1 MKSPGPTVP
10 TAEKDRINALEM
22 RTKGASLAMSTNWIM
37 NYAVVQVTLPG
48 IQNIG
53 WKFWIIWAV
62 ICFSFI
68 PITYLFYP
76 ETANRY
82 VDSMFLEVLP
92 DANDYSTL
100 EDIDR
105 FFETEPGLFVHRNK
119 LAVQLHRPIEFI
131 EADERIATAQTQG
144 TKQVN
149 EKHEVVETS
158 ESV

>member
-1 MKSPGPTVP
+1 MKSLGPTTS
-10 TAEKDRINALEM
+10 TADAVRINALEM

-68 PITYLFYP
+68 PITYFFYP

-82 VDSMFLEVLP
+82 VGSIFPEVLP
-92 DANDYSTL
+92 DANDL
-100 EDIDR
+100 
-105 FFETEPGLFVHRNK
+105 
-119 LAVQLHRPIEFI
+119 
-131 EADERIATAQTQG
+131 
-144 TKQVN
+144 
-149 EKHEVVETS
+149 
-158 ESV
+158 